1 MRAFDVDEL
10 KPEPGWTTVCALHD
24 LLVER
29 GVTALVGGQPVA
41 VFCTYDGSLHAL
53 HNVDPFSG
61 ASVLS
66 KGIVGDRDG
75 VPTVASPVYKQ
86 VFDLRTGRCLDD
98 LDVTVPVYPVRLQR
112 GMVEIGQLSE
122 GATPAEHA
130 QAG

>member
-10 KPEPGWTTVCALHD
+10 KPESGWTTVCAFHD
-24 LLVER
+24 LLAER

-41 VFCTYDGSLHAL
+41 VFCTYDGALHAL

-66 KGIVGDRDG
+66 KGIMGDRDG

-86 VFDLRTGRCLDD
+86 VFDLCTGQCLDD
-98 LDVTVPVYPVRLQR
+98 PDVTVPIYPVRQNR
-112 GMVEIGQLSE
+112 GMIEIGQLDE
-122 GATPAEHA
+122 AEVPVGHA
-130 QAG
+130 EAG